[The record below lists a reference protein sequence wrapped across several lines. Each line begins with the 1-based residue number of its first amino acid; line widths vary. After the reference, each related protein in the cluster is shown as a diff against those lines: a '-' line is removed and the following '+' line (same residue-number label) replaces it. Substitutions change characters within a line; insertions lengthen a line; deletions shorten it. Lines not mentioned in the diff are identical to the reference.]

1 MADPSIRF
9 YLDEQMPVVI
19 AEQLNQQGI
28 DTVTVRDLQLRG
40 DSDERHLNR
49 ATEMGR
55 CICTMDD
62 DFMKLASEGI
72 KHQGIVLG
80 IKTDQNTIGNWVRFL
95 VWLHSTVSHDHM
107 TNRIEFLKRV

>member
-1 MADPSIRF
+1 MADPPIRF

-19 AEQLNQQGI
+19 AEQLNKQGI
-28 DTVTVRDLQLRG
+28 DTVTVRDLQVRG
-40 DSDERHLNR
+40 DSDGKHLKR

-62 DFMKLASEGI
+62 DFMELASEGTE
-72 KHQGIVLG
+72 HQGIVLG
-80 IKTDQNTIGNWVRFL
+80 IKKDQNTIGNWVRFL
-95 VWLHSTVSHDHM
+95 VWLHGTVAHDQM